1 MIRWLLVAVLSSG
14 LLASFVASATT
25 FKIATISID
34 GSGWMKAMRAAAA
47 DVDEA
52 TQGRVKFKFY
62 PGGVMGDDTTVLRRI
77 RLGQLHGA
85 ALTAGSLTSA
95 YTDVQLY
102 NLPMVFRD
110 LDEVDYVRE
119 RLDSHLRRGL
129 SANGYEALGFAAVG
143 FAYPMSSV
151 QATSI
156 ADVRG
161 LKVWVPAGDPG
172 TQRTAEAFGIAPIPL
187 TNGDV
192 FAGLQT
198 GLINA
203 VTAPPIL
210 AVALQ
215 WHTQLDY
222 VLDLPL
228 LYVFGTMVL
237 SNSSFSKL
245 SAADQ
250 ETVRRLVGAALAG
263 IDAQSRADHESALA
277 ALQQQGLVLTHPGA
291 DEFSEWQSSADA
303 GTARMLETG
312 VVTQTGYDTLNT
324 YLLEYRNG
332 TEVSAQ

>member
-1 MIRWLLVAVLSSG
+1 
-14 LLASFVASATT
+14 
-25 FKIATISID
+25 
-34 GSGWMKAMRAAAA
+34 
-47 DVDEA
+47 
-52 TQGRVKFKFY
+52 
-62 PGGVMGDDTTVLRRI
+62 MGDDTTVLRRI

-119 RLDSHLRRGL
+119 RLDRQLMKGL
-129 SANGYEALGFAAVG
+129 SANGYEALGFAEVG
-143 FAYPMSSV
+143 FAYAMSSV
-151 QATSI
+151 QATSVAEI
-156 ADVRG
+156 GG

-187 TNGDV
+187 TFADV
-192 FAGLQT
+192 LAGLQT

-203 VTAPPIL
+203 VTIPPIA

-222 VLDLPL
+222 VLDLPF

-245 SAADQ
+245 STADQ

-277 ALQQQGLVLTHPGA
+277 ALQQQGLVLMHPGA
-291 DEFSEWQSSADA
+291 DELSEWQSSADA
-303 GTARMLETG
+303 ATARMLETG
-312 VVTQTGYDTLNT
+312 VVTQTGYEALNT

-332 TEVSAQ
+332 AEVSVH